1 MTFLAV
7 DGEYLDRVLDLT
19 VSQPSSSVLLSFLDD
34 NDDVVGVEETLFK
47 SSTDRGV
54 FKPLTVSAHD
64 LLELDELI
72 EDVEPKGNE
81 QLLFE
86 VGAASG
92 SLGLVLEVTL
102 EVVVRPLPGIDGMVT
117 DLDKGRWLLTFELF
131 CWTLAANRVCLW
143 TKDTRSFFT
152 LAIIFEFEDELSEE
166 ELLVMITSL
175 FSLLAAAFLLDND
188 ISDDDEDD
196 VAFEEV
202 DVKDDEAFLVAFLPE
217 FTNGAVDGLLEAM
230 LLEEADDVLE
240 VVVALLAE
248 ADFCIDALVT
258 AE

>member
-1 MTFLAV
+1 MKLLTHLIELLPTLLAFELVGEMTFLAV
-7 DGEYLDRVLDLT
+7 DGEYFDRVLDLT

-102 EVVVRPLPGIDGMVT
+102 EVVVRPLPGIEGMVT

-131 CWTLAANRVCLW
+131 CWTLAANRVCL
-143 TKDTRSFFT
+143 
-152 LAIIFEFEDELSEE
+152 
-166 ELLVMITSL
+166 
-175 FSLLAAAFLLDND
+175 
-188 ISDDDEDD
+188 
-196 VAFEEV
+196 
-202 DVKDDEAFLVAFLPE
+202 
-217 FTNGAVDGLLEAM
+217 
-230 LLEEADDVLE
+230 
-240 VVVALLAE
+240 
-248 ADFCIDALVT
+248 
-258 AE
+258 

>member
-1 MTFLAV
+1 MDSIIAAFDLALAEAAAAAEVEGLLEEAAILKTKSKFYYFGNYKLHLSTLLTNLIELLPTLLAFELVGEMTFLAV

-19 VSQPSSSVLLSFLDD
+19 VSQPSSSILLSFLDD

-131 CWTLAANRVCLW
+131 CWTLAANRVCL
-143 TKDTRSFFT
+143 
-152 LAIIFEFEDELSEE
+152 
-166 ELLVMITSL
+166 
-175 FSLLAAAFLLDND
+175 
-188 ISDDDEDD
+188 
-196 VAFEEV
+196 
-202 DVKDDEAFLVAFLPE
+202 
-217 FTNGAVDGLLEAM
+217 
-230 LLEEADDVLE
+230 
-240 VVVALLAE
+240 
-248 ADFCIDALVT
+248 
-258 AE
+258 

>member
-1 MTFLAV
+1 M
-7 DGEYLDRVLDLT
+7 
-19 VSQPSSSVLLSFLDD
+19 
-34 NDDVVGVEETLFK
+34 
-47 SSTDRGV
+47 
-54 FKPLTVSAHD
+54 
-64 LLELDELI
+64 
-72 EDVEPKGNE
+72 
-81 QLLFE
+81 
-86 VGAASG
+86 
-92 SLGLVLEVTL
+92 
-102 EVVVRPLPGIDGMVT
+102 
-117 DLDKGRWLLTFELF
+117 
-131 CWTLAANRVCLW
+131 
-143 TKDTRSFFT
+143 
-152 LAIIFEFEDELSEE
+152 AIIFEFEDELSEE

-188 ISDDDEDD
+188 ISDDDDDD

-202 DVKDDEAFLVAFLPE
+202 DVKDDEAFFVAFLPE